1 MTHSLP
7 QDLSYYQV
15 SVPVF
20 IRALTNLSSL
30 LHKAAA
36 FAAERQ
42 INESELVN
50 ARLAPDMFSLAR
62 QVQSASDA
70 AKSCAAR
77 LSGREIP
84 SYPDIETSL
93 AQLQERIG
101 KTIEFLKSLPLESFA
116 AAGERPIN
124 MNMRGTAR
132 TFSGYDYLFRL
143 AIPNLFFHVT
153 TAYDILRN
161 QGLAIG
167 KSDYL
172 GSFEQ

>member
-7 QDLSYYQV
+7 QDLTYYHV

-30 LHKAAA
+30 LHKASA
-36 FAAERQ
+36 FAIERQ
-42 INESELVN
+42 IDESDLVN

-84 SYPDIETSL
+84 SFPDTETTL
-93 AQLQERIG
+93 AQLQERIV
-101 KTIEFLKSLPLESFA
+101 KTLDFLNSLPIDAFA
-116 AAGERPIN
+116 AAGERPIV

-172 GSFEQ
+172 GSFDE

>member
-1 MTHSLP
+1 MTHPLP
-7 QDLSYYQV
+7 QDLSYYHV

-30 LHKAAA
+30 LHKAVA

-42 INESELVN
+42 IDESQLVN
-50 ARLAPDMFSLAR
+50 ARLAPDMFNLVR

-84 SYPDIETSL
+84 SFPDTETTL
-93 AQLQERIG
+93 AELQARID
-101 KTIEFLKSLPLESFA
+101 KTLVFLNSLPQESFS
-116 AAGERPIN
+116 AAGERPIV
-124 MNMRGTAR
+124 MNMRGTER

-143 AIPNLFFHVT
+143 AIPNLFFHIT

-172 GSFEQ
+172 GSFDQ

>member
-1 MTHSLP
+1 MANPTPH
-7 QDLSYYQV
+7 DLTYYQA
-15 SVPVF
+15 SIPVF
-20 IRALTNLSSL
+20 IRALNNLSAL
-30 LHKAAA
+30 LHKAVA
-36 FAAERQ
+36 FAAEKGIDELQ
-42 INESELVN
+42 LVN

-77 LSGREIP
+77 LSGGEIP
-84 SYPDIETSL
+84 SYPDTETTF
-93 AQLQERIG
+93 AQLQERIN
-101 KTIEFLKSLPLESFA
+101 KTIAYLDSLPREQFA
-116 AAGERPIN
+116 HGGERPIV

-143 AIPNLFFHVT
+143 ALPNLFFHIT

-161 QGLAIG
+161 QGVAIG

-172 GSFEQ
+172 GSFE